1 MFQSGQLSSYQ
12 TDTLASLVILIVACS
27 LGYFAWVVFGE
38 LWIAFYPETP
48 LPWLGIKPSND
59 LDLFES
65 KAPRESYSA
74 ITFENQNP
82 MAIPTEEYEDDAD
95 VGDSAIVIHGEEDED
110 TSHLKNELEESKQ
123 ITNLS
128 KLQQENYRP
137 RKDVKGGS
145 FTRMLSLPQRS
156 VGKQPKLKKGYSDLE
171 DEGQVDLQGDL

>member
-12 TDTLASLVILIVACS
+12 TNTLASLVILIVACS

-48 LPWLGIKPSND
+48 IPWLGIKPTSD

-65 KAPRESYSA
+65 KLPRDSYSA

-82 MAIPTEEYEDDAD
+82 MALSTEDDDASPD
-95 VGDSAIVIHGEEDED
+95 LGGDSAIVIHGEGGDDDEMRYK
-110 TSHLKNELEESKQ
+110 SELEESKQ
-123 ITNLS
+123 MIAQ
-128 KLQQENYRP
+128 LQQENYRLK
-137 RKDVKGGS
+137 KDVKGGS
-145 FTRMLSLPQRS
+145 FTRMLSLPQMS
-156 VGKQPKLKKGYSDLE
+156 GGKQPKLKKGYSDLA